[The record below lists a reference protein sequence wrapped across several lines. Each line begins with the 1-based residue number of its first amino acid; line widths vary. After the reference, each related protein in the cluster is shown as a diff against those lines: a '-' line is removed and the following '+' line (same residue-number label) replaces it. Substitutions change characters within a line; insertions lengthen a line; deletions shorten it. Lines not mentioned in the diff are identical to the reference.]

1 MPEND
6 FIMRKFSKILESAS
20 GVQEEI
26 KMVFVAFL
34 DEGFTAEIRQGSL
47 GESYDL
53 VLEHSNRREIRSEIE
68 LMSEFLAALG
78 RIEDMGFSSK
88 LKYFRMGAEVWGT
101 KSQQESCK
109 IEVYFT
115 KEAPPA
121 SSVSGWKQFKEYCE
135 NVLGIKGIEG
145 TSDDSYF
152 RIDVVDKG
160 GGWPGLPDQYAGWG
174 LDIYDNTPED
184 FSRKFPGYEDFMLKL
199 AKRKINWN
207 LVWHLVSDEND
218 RYSRNHI
225 ISDPDKLEEVK
236 KGHNPMKFDAEG
248 IEAVKT
254 LIEMSEKLPGLVKV
268 NR

>member
-20 GVQEEI
+20 GMQEEI

-47 GESYDL
+47 GESYDV
-53 VLEHSNRREIRSEIE
+53 VLKHENRGEIRSEIE

-78 RIEDMGFSSK
+78 RIEDMGFSSR
-88 LKYFRMGAEVWGT
+88 LEYFRMGSEDIS
-101 KSQQESCK
+101 KKDSCQ
-109 IEVYFT
+109 IRVRFS

-121 SSVSGWKQFKEYCE
+121 SSVSGWNQFKEYCE
-135 NVLGIKGIEG
+135 NVLGIKGIQG
-145 TSDDSYF
+145 GDDDESYF
-152 RIDVVDKG
+152 RIDVVDKDS
-160 GGWPGLPDQYAGWG
+160 GWPGLPDKYAGWG
-174 LDIYDNTPED
+174 LDIYDATPED

-218 RYSRNHI
+218 RYNRNHI
-225 ISDPDKLEEVK
+225 ISDPAKLEEVK
-236 KGHNPMKFDAEG
+236 KGHNPMKFDADG